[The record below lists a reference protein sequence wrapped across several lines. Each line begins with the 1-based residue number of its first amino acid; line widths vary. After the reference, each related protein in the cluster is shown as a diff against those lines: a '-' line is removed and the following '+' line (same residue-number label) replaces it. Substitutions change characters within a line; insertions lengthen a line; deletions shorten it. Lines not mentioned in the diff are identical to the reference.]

1 MFASSVISRVQL
13 GRVHRSLTTAVRLR
27 RGFLGVKGDAA
38 AAAASAACGRRLLS
52 EADANES

>member
-13 GRVHRSLTTAVRLR
+13 GRLHRSLTTAARLR
-27 RGFLGVKGDAA
+27 RGFLGVEGKAA
-38 AAAASAACGRRLLS
+38 AAAAAACGRWLLS